1 MYKAFFGLKEIPFSI
16 APNPEYLY
24 MSERHKEALAHLLF
38 GLNETGGFVLL
49 TGEVGT
55 GKTTVSRCLLS
66 QIPDNTQIAFIL
78 NPTLTEWE
86 LLATVCDEFNINY
99 DAEKASIKTL
109 TDAIKLFL
117 QQQHELNNKC
127 LLIIDEAQHLR
138 PEVLEQL
145 RLLTNLETNTKK
157 LLQVILI
164 GQPELQA
171 LLKRQELR
179 QLAQRITARYHLL
192 PLTESQIAY
201 YINHRMKVAGCNSA
215 VFTKA
220 AVSAIYQVSKG
231 IPRVINLLCDRALMG
246 AYAANKLNVDKPIVL
261 SAAKEVLDFDHVKP
275 GKGIT
280 WLKRDHL
287 YIAAILAIV
296 ISFFTAQ
303 HISTEELVA
312 NHNKHA
318 TTQVIEQVKP
328 TAIDKLA
335 SLQGTLP
342 EQFSHLANLWQLPA
356 DALVVGKTQ
365 GAEHIANACQA
376 FAKFELACQNWQG
389 SFEQLLSMNIPAV
402 IELYLPNQSIRYAVL
417 SSADKKVGDWQS
429 SQLTL
434 TIDNHS
440 IELSFSELKGMWR
453 GQALYIWQPPFIDR
467 VDVIT
472 PDSELKQIQWLDSQI
487 NALLNKPRRL
497 TESFDE
503 VLVNNLKVMQTNS
516 GLAIKSKADI
526 SLQTLIQQ
534 NTLNRVARI
543 Y

>member
-16 APNPEYLY
+16 APNPDYLY

-66 QIPDNTQIAFIL
+66 QIPENTQIAFIL

-86 LLATVCDEFNINY
+86 LLATVCDEFKINY
-99 DAEKASIKTL
+99 DADKASIKTL

-117 QQQHELNNKC
+117 QQQHEANNKC

-138 PEVLEQL
+138 AEVLEQL

-201 YINHRMKVAGCNSA
+201 YINHRMKVAGCDSA

-220 AVSAIYQVSKG
+220 AVAALFQVSKG

-246 AYAANKLNVDKPIVL
+246 AYAANKLRVDKQIVL
-261 SAAKEVLDFDHVKP
+261 DAAKEVVDFNANNSDHKFN
-275 GKGIT
+275 
-280 WLKRDHL
+280 WFKRDYA
-287 YIAAILAIV
+287 YIAAIVALLIASIGY
-296 ISFFTAQ
+296 FT
-303 HISTEELVA
+303 SMR
-312 NHNKHA
+312 
-318 TTQVIEQVKP
+318 TTPLPTSQENNQSIEQASQ

-335 SLQGTLP
+335 NLNGSLP
-342 EQFSHLANLWQLPA
+342 EQFEQLAKMWQLPSQQFQFTPTSSA
-356 DALVVGKTQ
+356 KQITDACAKY
-365 GAEHIANACQA
+365 AEFN
-376 FAKFELACQNWQG
+376 LNCQNWQG
-389 SFEQLLSMNIPAV
+389 TLEQLLALNIPAV
-402 IELYLPNQSIRYAVL
+402 VELYLPNNNIRYAVITGL
-417 SSADKKVGDWQS
+417 NNQQNGWQDS
-429 SQLTL
+429 VISVQ
-434 TIDNHS
+434 IDNQQL
-440 IELSFSELKGMWR
+440 ELSYSEIKQMWR
-453 GQALYIWQPPFIDR
+453 GQALYIWQPPFIDK
-467 VDVIT
+467 VNPI
-472 PDSELKQIQWLDSQI
+472 SAESALEQIQWLDGQL
-487 NALLNKPRRL
+487 NALLGKPRRIVG
-497 TESFDE
+497 SFDDI
-503 VLVNNLKVMQTNS
+503 LIANLNAVQTNN

-526 SLQTLIQQ
+526 TLQTLIQQ
-534 NTLNRVARI
+534 NTLNSVARI

>member
-55 GKTTVSRCLLS
+55 GKTTVSRCLLA

-86 LLATVCDEFNINY
+86 LLATVCDEFKIGY
-99 DAEKASIKTL
+99 DADKASIKTL

-138 PEVLEQL
+138 AEVLEQL

-201 YINHRMKVAGCNSA
+201 YINHRMKVAGCDSA

-220 AVSAIYQVSKG
+220 AVAAIYQVSKG

-246 AYAANKLNVDKPIVL
+246 AYAANKLKVDKPIVL
-261 SAAKEVLDFDHVKP
+261 SAAKEVVDFEQVKTAT
-275 GKGIT
+275 GLT
-280 WLKRDHL
+280 WLKRDYA
-287 YIAAILAIV
+287 YIAAIVVLVTA
-296 ISFFTAQ
+296 FFTFQQLSNDGVAAQ
-303 HISTEELVA
+303 PNEQSTS
-312 NHNKHA
+312 
-318 TTQVIEQVKP
+318 QMIEQVKP
-328 TAIDKLA
+328 TAVDKLA

-342 EQFSHLANLWQLPA
+342 EQFSYLANLWQLPT
-356 DALVVGKTQ
+356 DALVTGKNQ
-365 GAEHIANACQA
+365 GAAQISNACQS

-389 SFEQLLSMNIPAV
+389 SFAQLLSLNIPAV

-417 SSADKKVGDWQS
+417 SAANKNAGDWQA

-434 TIDNHS
+434 TIDNQS
-440 IELSFSELKGMWR
+440 IELSFAELKNMWR
-453 GQALYIWQPPFIDR
+453 GQALYIWQPPFIDQ
-467 VDVIT
+467 VDVISA
-472 PDSELKQIQWLDSQI
+472 DSELKQIQWLDSQL

-503 VLVNNLKVMQTNS
+503 VLVNNLKAMQINS